1 MLRELLSERVHGSI
15 DIGTRNIRGL
25 TLNGGR
31 VDRIVKR
38 GIVGSESREERITEG
53 LEAALGEVIDELN
66 LKNKRVK
73 VSISGQRFYS
83 KSIVIARDEDEDK
96 RLELIQEEL
105 ESIIPNYDPLDFL
118 TEEIPIRKDEDE
130 EEVLT
135 ISIERERV
143 DALLDILTKLKVTVV
158 RLVPDY
164 VACYHLMEKIIEIDE
179 EDEYRGVT
187 GVIDVGFEGTKVY
200 FVDKNGI
207 KMFINTLIGGGEFT
221 EIIREHKNTTYIE
234 AENVKKKMELGEKL
248 EDDSGEVAM
257 FTDLTNAFKELEGN
271 ISLSLDY
278 FSKKNISSN
287 IRRLVLVGEGSLLKG
302 FKDYLHENV
311 RIETDYI
318 SYEGLDIGEELE
330 AKFEDYHSVE
340 LANLLGNVAGEVS

>member
-31 VDRIVKR
+31 VDRIVKKS
-38 GIVGSESREERITEG
+38 IVGSEAREERINEG
-53 LEAALGEVIDELN
+53 LEAALGEVVDELN
-66 LKNKRVK
+66 LKNKRVN
-73 VSISGQRFYS
+73 VSIAGQRFYS
-83 KSIVIARDEDEDK
+83 KSIVIAREEDEDK
-96 RLELIQEEL
+96 RLELIHEEL

-118 TEEIPIRKDEDE
+118 TEEIPIRMDEDE

-135 ISIERERV
+135 ISIERERI
-143 DALLDILTKLKVTVV
+143 DTLLDILTKLKVTVI
-158 RLVPDY
+158 RLLPDY
-164 VACYHLMEKIIEIDE
+164 VACYHLIEKIIEGDE
-179 EDEYRGVT
+179 GGEYRGVT

-200 FVDKNGI
+200 FIDENGI

-248 EDDSGEVAM
+248 EDESTEVAM

-318 SYEGLDIGEELE
+318 SYGELDFGEELE
-330 AKFEDYHSVE
+330 ARFEDYHSVE

>member
-1 MLRELLSERVHGSI
+1 MLRKLLNERVHGSI
-15 DIGTRNIRGL
+15 DIGTRNVRAL
-25 TLNGGR
+25 SLNGGR
-31 VDRIVKR
+31 IERIVKR
-38 GIVGSESREERITEG
+38 SIVGSESREERINEG
-53 LEAALGEVIDELN
+53 LEAALGEIIDELN

-73 VSISGQRFYS
+73 VSIAGQRFYS
-83 KSIVIARDEDEDK
+83 KSIVIAREEDEDK
-96 RLELIQEEL
+96 RMDLIQEEL

-118 TEEIPIRKDEDE
+118 TEEIPIRKDEEE

-143 DALLDILTKLKVTVV
+143 DVLLGILSKLKVTVTK
-158 RLVPDY
+158 LLPDY
-164 VACYHLMEKIIEIDE
+164 VACYHLMEKIIEEDK

-221 EIIREHKNTTYIE
+221 EIIREHKDTTYVE
-234 AENVKKKMELGEKL
+234 AESVKKKMELGERV
-248 EDDSGEVAM
+248 EDEGSEVAM

-287 IRRLVLVGEGSLLKG
+287 IRRLVLIGEGSLLRG

-318 SYEGLDIGEELE
+318 DYEGLAFDEELE
-330 AKFEDYHSVE
+330 AKLEDYHSVE
-340 LANLLGNVAGEVS
+340 IANLLGNVAGEVS

>member
-15 DIGTRNIRGL
+15 DIGTRNIRAL
-25 TLNGGR
+25 TLSGGR
-31 VDRIVKR
+31 VERIVKR
-38 GIVGSESREERITEG
+38 SVVGSESREERINEG
-53 LEAALGEVIDELN
+53 LEAALGEVVDELN
-66 LKNKRVK
+66 LKNKRIN
-73 VSISGQRFYS
+73 VSIAGQRFYS
-83 KSIVIARDEDEDK
+83 KSIVIAREEDEDR

-118 TEEIPIRKDEDE
+118 TEEVPIRKDEEE

-143 DALLDILTKLKVTVV
+143 DALLDILTKLKVTVT
-158 RLVPDY
+158 RLLPDY
-164 VACYHLMEKIIEIDE
+164 VACFHLMEKIIEQDE
-179 EDEYRGVT
+179 EDDYRGVT

-200 FVDKNGI
+200 FVDKDGI

-234 AENVKKKMELGEKL
+234 AENVKGKMELGEKL
-248 EDDSGEVAM
+248 EDDSTEVAM
-257 FTDLTNAFKELEGN
+257 FSDLTNAFKELEGN

-287 IRRLVLVGEGSLLKG
+287 IRRLVLIGEGSLLKG

-318 SYEGLDIGEELE
+318 NYEGLPFKEELE
-330 AKFEDYHSVE
+330 IKFEDYHSVE
-340 LANLLGNVAGEVS
+340 IANLLGNVAGEVS